1 MNSSP
6 ADPVCFFRNSGEE
19 GKLHRKLSR
28 IGSRSQREPPRPPP
42 QVERPPPATPP
53 RQREPVTKPP
63 EAAAKPL
70 EPSPKPQ
77 MVCPKPPD
85 ASLKPC
91 IPPKPHIQVFNSAEH
106 GNAMLKVNNIF
117 LIHETKENSIYYNNI
132 QYNINKGG
140 FNLYFLF
147 E

>member
-1 MNSSP
+1 MSQSN
-6 ADPVCFFRNSGEE
+6 DPVCMIFFRNSGEE

-42 QVERPPPATPP
+42 QAERPPPSAPS
-53 RQREPVTKPP
+53 RQPEPAPKPP

-85 ASLKPC
+85 PSLKPS
-91 IPPKPHIQVFNSAEH
+91 IPPKPHIQVFNSTEH
-106 GNAMLKVNNIF
+106 GNAILKVKGTI
-117 LIHETKENSIYYNNI
+117 LIKESI
-132 QYNINKGG
+132 K
-140 FNLYFLF
+140 
-147 E
+147 